1 MKVLEVKLNNN
12 SIKYY
17 IIEARALKL
26 KDNQPIEY
34 NNFGKNLNLSNCKTM
49 KIKEMKILDN
59 NDNKIIALID
69 NEEFLLEKTNLCEY
83 VLKE

>member
-26 KDNQPIEY
+26 NNNEPIEY

-49 KIKEMKILDN
+49 KIKEMKILDKN
-59 NDNKIIALID
+59 NKKIIAFID
-69 NEEFLLEKTNLCEY
+69 NKECLLKETGLCEY
-83 VLKE
+83 TLKE